1 MSHLLARHVIGTLL
15 LTLATACAPVPPDP
29 AAPEADDGAVL
40 RLPFEKYVLDN
51 GLEVVLHQDHSDP
64 IVAVAMLY
72 HVGSSRETPGRT
84 GFAHLFEHLLFQ
96 NSENVGPGGFVNGVP
111 ALGGTFNGG
120 TSNDTTIYFE
130 VVPNDALERVLWM
143 ESDRLGF
150 FIKTVNE
157 PSLEN
162 EKQIVKNEKRQ
173 GVDNRPYGHT
183 SYVVDSNLFPEGHP
197 YSWQVIGSLD
207 DLQAATLEDVRAF
220 YERYYGPQNATLVIA
235 GDFEPETARTLVETY
250 FGEIAAGPEVT
261 PRGPAPGVVSE
272 TIRLVHEDNFAQM
285 PMLTMA
291 WPTVEAYHPDSYA
304 LDALSALL
312 ARGRTSPFYQV
323 VVEEDTLAPA
333 VNAGHPQRELAGQ
346 FQLSARAF
354 PATDLDN
361 LLVSFD
367 RAFDRFETDGVNQ
380 ADLQRITAGLET
392 DFYNGIS
399 SVLGKSFQLAN
410 YNVLAGDPGFVTEDL
425 QRLRAVS
432 ADDVLRVYRDYIA
445 GQPSVITSFV
455 PRGGADAAL
464 EGSGPAAVVE
474 EAIIDGAEPTT
485 GSAATAPVER
495 TPSRIDRATPPP
507 LGPSPQLPLPEVWSD
522 EIANGMR
529 VYGIE
534 HHELPLVQFSIRLH
548 GGRLLEDPNR
558 LGVANLITDM
568 LMEGTAARTPE
579 ELEVAIEE
587 LGASITLATSS
598 EAITLRANTLTRNYA
613 ATLALAEEILLEP
626 RWDTEAFELVRERTI
641 SDIRQRAA
649 SPPATGAAVFNR
661 LVYGPGHILSHSPL
675 GTIESVSAL
684 TLDDLRDYYAA
695 SFSPSVAV
703 MHVAGD
709 ITQAAVLDSLGSLAS
724 RWAAH
729 AVAVPVYPLPERP
742 GGAPRLYFVDVP
754 NAPQSVITV
763 GQMALA
769 RTDDDYYPATVMNH
783 RLGGGIT
790 SRFFQRLR
798 IERGYTYGASAA
810 FRGQRL
816 PAPFVGTTS
825 VRANVTYDSVA
836 LIKEILEDYGVGYTE
851 EDLTGTR
858 DELIRGNLRSFETL
872 GSLVGMLQNISAY
885 DLPPDYIS
893 RQEATIA
900 EMTVEDVRALAGT
913 HLDPDRMIYVV
924 VGDAQTQLARLADL
938 GLGVPMLVDR
948 EAREEL
954 RR

>member
-1 MSHLLARHVIGTLL
+1 MSLHRRPRVIATLFLA
-15 LTLATACAPVPPDP
+15 LATACAPSPSAPPTDD
-29 AAPEADDGAVL
+29 AAEL
-40 RLPFEKYVLDN
+40 RLPFEKFVLDN

-72 HVGSSRETPGRT
+72 HVGSARETPGRT

-96 NSENVGPGGFVNGVP
+96 NSENVGPGGFINGIP

-120 TSNDTTIYFE
+120 TSNDTTIYYA
-130 VVPNDALERVLWM
+130 VVPTDALERVLWM

-150 FIKTVNE
+150 FINTVNE
-157 PSLEN
+157 PSLES

-183 SYVVDSNLFPEGHP
+183 SYVVDSNLYPGDHP

-207 DLQAATLEDVRAF
+207 DLQAATIEDVRGF
-220 YERYYGPQNATLVIA
+220 YARYYGPQNATLVIA
-235 GDFEPETARTLVETY
+235 GDFQSETAAALIETY
-250 FGEIAAGPEVT
+250 FGEIAAGPAVT
-261 PRGPAPGVVSE
+261 PHEPAPGVVPE
-272 TIRLVHEDNFAQM
+272 TVRLMHEDNFAQM
-285 PMLTMA
+285 PMLTMS
-291 WPTVEAYHPDSYA
+291 WPTVEAYHPDSSA

-354 PATDLDN
+354 PGTDLDAI
-361 LLVSFD
+361 LASFT
-367 RAFDRFETDGVNQ
+367 RAFERFEADGVSA
-380 ADLQRITAGLET
+380 ADLDRITAGLET
-392 DFYNGIS
+392 NFYNGIA

-410 YNVLAGDPGFVTEDL
+410 YNVLTGDPGFVTEDL
-425 QRLRAVS
+425 RRLRAVTV
-432 ADDVLRVYRDYIA
+432 DDVLRVYREYIA
-445 GQPSVITSFV
+445 GRPAVATSFV
-455 PRGGADAAL
+455 PRDASPLAL
-464 EGSGPAAVVE
+464 EGSRPAAVVE
-474 EAIIDGAEPTT
+474 EAIVADAEP
-485 GSAATAPVER
+485 ATAGAVGTLGDR

-507 LGPSPQLPLPEVWSD
+507 LGERPQLMLPDVWTAD
-522 EIANGMR
+522 LANGMR

-534 HHELPLVQFSIRLH
+534 HQELPLVQFSLRLQ
-548 GGRLLEDPNR
+548 GGRLLEAPDR

-568 LMEGTAARTPE
+568 LMEGTRSRTPA

-587 LGASITLATSS
+587 LGASINLVTSN

-626 RWDTEAFELVRERTI
+626 RWDAEAFELARERTI
-641 SDIRQRAA
+641 SDIRQQAA

-661 LVYGPGHILSHSPL
+661 LVYGPDHILSNGAL
-675 GTIESVSAL
+675 GTIDSVSAL

-695 SFSPSVAV
+695 AFSPSVAV

-709 ITQAAVLDSLGSLAS
+709 ITEAEVIASLDSLTTL
-724 RWAAH
+724 WEAH
-729 AVAVPVYPLPERP
+729 AVAVPDYPLPELSEQ
-742 GGAPRLYFVDVP
+742 PRIYFVDVP

-798 IERGYTYGASAA
+798 IERGYTYGANSA

-816 PAPFVGTTS
+816 PGPFVGTTS
-825 VRANVTYDSVA
+825 VRANVTYESVA
-836 LIKEILEDYGVGYTE
+836 LIKDIIEGYGPGYTE
-851 EDLTGTR
+851 EDLTSTR
-858 DELIRGNLRSFETL
+858 AELVRGDLRAFETL
-872 GSLVGMLQNISAY
+872 GALVGMLQNISAY
-885 DLPPDYIS
+885 DLPPDYIG
-893 RQEATIA
+893 RQQTTIA
-900 EMTVEDVRALAGT
+900 GMTIEDIRTLART
-913 HLDPDRMIYVV
+913 HLDPDRMVYVV
-924 VGDAQTQLARLADL
+924 VGDARTQLARLGEL
-938 GLGVPMLVDR
+938 GLGTPILVDR
-948 EAREEL
+948 GARPVTA
-954 RR
+954 R